1 MSTNQ
6 GFMGAGATQGA
17 DPSRSNVGLMMAGAV
32 PFDHARDPE
41 APRPHHDTI
50 KGDHKAVQVEALK
63 SFNEL
68 KREAKELGIEGYA
81 KMKGPQLK
89 EAVEKAKKANVESV
103 DTNEDA
109 Q

>member
-1 MSTNQ
+1 
-6 GFMGAGATQGA
+6 MGAGATRGA
-17 DPSRSNVGLMMAGAV
+17 DPSRSNIGLMMAGAV
-32 PFDHARDPE
+32 AVDVTRDKD

-50 KGDHKAVQVEALK
+50 KGDHRAAQSAALQ
-63 SFNEL
+63 SFHEL

-89 EAVEKAKKANVESV
+89 EAVEKAKKANVELV
-103 DTNEDA
+103 DTNDDA